1 VLIVDD
7 SRVIRRAAVKILQ
20 KDFDIIEAEDGEDAW
35 DILLKNPKISV
46 VFSDLGMPKMDG
58 FELLE
63 RIRSSADEAI
73 GKMPVIIITGA
84 EESDGTKEKVLELG
98 ATDFIVK
105 PFDSISLKTRA
116 SAHIN
121 YRIEVQELE
130 KNIARDKLT
139 GLLTE
144 PAFTQQCEQ
153 QLAYARR
160 HCTEVA
166 LVRLDID
173 HFAEVF
179 VKQGQAVSEKI
190 LKKVA
195 TFINEGKRI
204 EDVAARVGVAR
215 FSLLLPNSDMLGAEA
230 VVKRICQ
237 QVSRLKLKTGKDM
250 YKIQFSAGITAP
262 GLVETGVSFNRLLKQ
277 AESALKI
284 SIDNG
289 GGNIIRFEGKGAAE
303 KTKSRASVKQAN
315 KVASNHADV
324 DLQRLLDSISG
335 NMGDN
340 IKDELLTSAMYK
352 IIPLIAEADNRLKLG
367 LGKVVAHLKKRLK

>member
-1 VLIVDD
+1 MLIVDD

-20 KDFDIIEAEDGEDAW
+20 KDYDIVEAEDGEDAW
-35 DILLKNPKISV
+35 DVLQKNPKISV
-46 VFSDLGMPKMDG
+46 VFSDLGMPKLDG
-58 FELLE
+58 FELLD
-63 RIRSSADEAI
+63 RIRNSPDATIA
-73 GKMPVIIITGA
+73 KMPVIIITGA
-84 EESDGTKEKVLELG
+84 EESDGTKEKVLKLG

-121 YRIEVQELE
+121 YRNEVQELE

-139 GLLTE
+139 GLLTAS
-144 PAFTQQCEQ
+144 AFTQQCEQ

-160 HCTEVA
+160 HSTEVA

-190 LKKVA
+190 LMKVA
-195 TFINEGKRI
+195 AFINEGKRI

-215 FSLLLPNSDMLGAEA
+215 FGLLLPNSDMGGAEA

-237 QVSRLKLKTGKDM
+237 QVARLKLKTGKDM

-262 GLVETGVSFNRLLKQ
+262 GLVETGISFNRLLKQ

-289 GGNIIRFEGKGAAE
+289 GGNIIRFEGKSVAE
-303 KTKSRASVKQAN
+303 KATSKVPVKESNSVALRHK
-315 KVASNHADV
+315 DV
-324 DLQRLLDSISG
+324 DLQLLLDTIAE
-335 NMGDN
+335 NNADKL
-340 IKDELLTSAMYK
+340 KDAQLISAMYK
-352 IIPLIAEADNRLKLG
+352 ILPLITEADSRLKLG
-367 LGKVVAHLKKRLK
+367 LGKVVAHLRKCLK